1 VLYDNECDHQNY
13 HQSHPVKRRT
23 MFFFILIAALA
34 IAGIAYSLHAVLF
47 SRPERVRK
55 NYGQPVR

>member
-1 VLYDNECDHQNY
+1 MY
-13 HQSHPVKRRT
+13 HRSITVKRLI
-23 MFFFILIAALA
+23 MLFFILIAALA

-55 NYGQPVR
+55 NYGEPVR

>member
-1 VLYDNECDHQNY
+1 
-13 HQSHPVKRRT
+13 
-23 MFFFILIAALA
+23 MFFIIIIAALA

>member
-1 VLYDNECDHQNY
+1 
-13 HQSHPVKRRT
+13 
-23 MFFFILIAALA
+23 MFLLIIIAALA

-47 SRPERVRK
+47 SRPERVRT